1 MSIEFTLTRQIDHP
15 PERVFHA
22 LTDLDSAGKWMPGFV
37 GIDKLTG
44 GEFGVGTEWR
54 ETRKLFGRAAT
65 EQFEVTRCDPPTHF
79 SVRVDGT
86 KGDSKRGEYLFY
98 YRLEPKDG
106 GTEVTLD
113 GAIQGLS
120 GLIALVG
127 KIMVGPYKKACA
139 KDLIAMAEY
148 LDG

>member
-22 LTDLDSAGKWMPGFV
+22 LTDLDSTGKWMPGFV
-37 GIDKLTG
+37 GIDKLSA

-54 ETRKLFGRAAT
+54 ETRKLFGKEAA
-65 EQFEVTRCDPPTHF
+65 EQFEVTRCDPPTHL
-79 SVRVDGT
+79 SIRVDGT
-86 KGDSKRGEYLFY
+86 KGDSQRGEYLFY
-98 YRLEPKDG
+98 YRLEPKGD

-113 GAIQGLS
+113 GAVNGLS

-127 KIMVGPYKKACA
+127 KLMIGAYKKACT
-139 KDLIAMAEY
+139 KDLMAIEAY